1 MRWKV
6 CLDLRSSC
14 CGAWKR
20 DVMEQVDFVIELF
33 KFLFLDNFKN
43 FFSMWIPFSVLFF
56 EGPGESTFFFYSN
69 LLTVFKYTVCQTS
82 KHSNLTLIT
91 NISTYSQFKLTWN
104 KTTLL
109 SVLVNIIWHLVTCSS
124 AFYETLQTNFQTNF
138 VLFYSPY
145 LDLQITKLIREREE
159 GLTGNCTI
167 LLFCCLFSERPEIIT
182 VQFQQQP

>member
-1 MRWKV
+1 MIRLKSLSWPSKQLLWSLMWWSRWTLSLN
-6 CLDLRSSC
+6 CSNFCSWIILRTFPCESHFLSYFLRDL
-14 CGAWKR
+14 
-20 DVMEQVDFVIELF
+20 VNQH
-33 KFLFLDNFKN
+33 
-43 FFSMWIPFSVLFF
+43 
-56 EGPGESTFFFYSN
+56 FFFYSN

-104 KTTLL
+104 KTLL

-167 LLFCCLFSERPEIIT
+167 LLFCGLFSERPEIIT